1 MPLPPLKFPL
11 GGDPPKGVSP
21 TRGRGERPVGAAGEG
36 ERPDAKQN
44 AQLCPTPRQ
53 ALRPSAKQAAGGA
66 PRPRRKGAKATRQ
79 PVTRTHGRARPAA
92 KPTRPTTERRPA
104 GAGVAPPPP
113 HAQQRH
119 DHARGRRN
127 GGETGGDGAGRA
139 ALGRRSKPPLPC
151 HQRRTPHRAAQAAR
165 PTQTGATSTGRRP
178 GARPPDAEHSRPAPR
193 TAQGRADGQPGKPP
207 GAQRTGATAQ
217 RGAILAVCAPLWRFF
232 SLVVGSSAFPAQK
245 TQERSKK
252 RKIGLENV

>member
-1 MPLPPLKFPL
+1 M
-11 GGDPPKGVSP
+11 
-21 TRGRGERPVGAAGEG
+21 GAAGEG

-44 AQLCPTPRQ
+44 AQLYPTPRQ

-79 PVTRTHGRARPAA
+79 PVTRTHERARPAA

-127 GGETGGDGAGRA
+127 GGEAGGDGAGRA
-139 ALGRRSKPPLPC
+139 ALGRRSKPPTPC
-151 HQRRTPHRAAQAAR
+151 HQRRKTPRKDAQAASAADAER
-165 PTQTGATSTGRRP
+165 EGQGAPANPPELLGLHPLGRGRTRQKRGAAARRP
-178 GARPPDAEHSRPAPR
+178 P
-193 TAQGRADGQPGKPP
+193 TAFRCRRSGWADGVSLPSLP
-207 GAQRTGATAQ
+207 
-217 RGAILAVCAPLWRFF
+217 RFMACGEQLSPF
-232 SLVVGSSAFPAQK
+232 CRKNAQK
-245 TQERSKK
+245 GEK
-252 RKIGLENV
+252 RKKGLENV